1 MDLCGWVNRAVR
13 EEWTAEI
20 FDPEIVVNRV
30 ANHGMLRLIQIAMKC
45 CDKSPEKRPEI
56 GQVAAEVEKVRVA
69 VDSED
74 EEIAA
79 YSSSLTDDSY
89 SASSSLVLPDDRRFF
104 AGVLE

>member
-20 FDPEIVVNRV
+20 FDPEILVNRV

-56 GQVAAEVEKVRVA
+56 GLVAAEVEKVRVA

-89 SASSSLVLPDDRRFF
+89 SASSSLVPPDDRRFL